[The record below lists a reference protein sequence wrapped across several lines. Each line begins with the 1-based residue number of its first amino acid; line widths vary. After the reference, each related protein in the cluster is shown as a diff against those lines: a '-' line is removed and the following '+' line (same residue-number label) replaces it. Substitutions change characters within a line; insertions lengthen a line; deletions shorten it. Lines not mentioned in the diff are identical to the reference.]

1 MKMFA
6 KLKNKLTNYQIVAI
20 AFISLIL
27 IGTAFLSLPIASK
40 EGNTPFVD
48 AFFTATSAL
57 CVTGLITFDTFTH
70 WTTFGQI
77 VILILIQIGGL
88 GIMTIM
94 TLFSLFVRRE
104 LSLSAK
110 SLFIHS
116 TGSEVG
122 TTKSI
127 IKFIGLGTA
136 IFELLGTAFLSIS
149 FCPKLGVGKGL
160 YFALFHS
167 ISAFCNAGF
176 DLMGG
181 YSGQFSSLTAFSN
194 DVIVTVTLTT
204 LIVIGGLGF
213 LVWSDIIQKKFNP
226 KKFTLHTKIV
236 LVTSCSLLAV
246 GMLLFYLFEMNN
258 SLAGK
263 PSGEA
268 FLICMFHSASTRTAG
283 YAITD
288 MASLSESTKL
298 LTTVLMFI
306 GGSPGSTAGGIKTT
320 TLVVLLFSVIANV
333 KRKNNITVGK
343 RKIDNSNAS
352 QAYAIV
358 TLYLSMAVIASAILC
373 LDTRFTL
380 GQVVFET
387 VSALG
392 TVGLTLGITPLL
404 AWWGKLVLIFC
415 MFGGR
420 VGMLSLIMIFANKSK
435 VVPLERPTEKIIIG

>member
-1 MKMFA
+1 MFA
-6 KLKNKLTNYQIVAI
+6 KIKNKLTNYQIVAI
-20 AFISLIL
+20 AFFVLIL

-40 EGNTPFVD
+40 EGETPFID

-57 CVTGLITFDTFTH
+57 CVTGLITFDTFLH
-70 WTTFGQI
+70 WTVFGQI

-127 IKFIGLGTA
+127 IKFIGIGTA
-136 IFELLGTAFLSIS
+136 IFELLGTIFLSIS
-149 FCPKLGVGKGL
+149 FCPKMGVGQGL

-181 YSGQFSSLTAFSN
+181 YSGAFSSLTAFSG
-194 DVIVTVTLTT
+194 DVIVNVTLTA

-236 LVTSCSLLAV
+236 LVTSCSLLGI

-258 SLAGK
+258 TLADK
-263 PSGEA
+263 SAGEA
-268 FLICMFHSASTRTAG
+268 FLICLFQSATARTAG
-283 YAITD
+283 YASVNT
-288 MASLSESTKL
+288 ASLSEGARL
-298 LTTVLMFI
+298 LLTVLMFI

-320 TLVVLLFSVIANV
+320 TVVVLLFSVIANV

-358 TLYLSMAVIASAILC
+358 TLYLIVAVIASAILSI
-373 LDTRFTL
+373 DTRFTL
-380 GQVVFET
+380 GEVVFEA

-392 TVGLTLGITPLL
+392 TVGMTLGITPLL
-404 AWWGKLVLIFC
+404 TWWGKLVLIFC

-420 VGMLSLIMIFANKSK
+420 VGMLSLIMIFANKNK